1 MNDMKNF
8 STKDL
13 HFAAFLKISGVE
25 LLSLERHVSEFRD
38 RNPVFFIFGDKKRCE
53 ELENIFWNGGN
64 TDERAM
70 VNVKEYV
77 DVVRDLRAR
86 TSSVNKVVEQ

>member
-1 MNDMKNF
+1 MTDNKF

-25 LLSLERHVSEFRD
+25 LLTLERHVSEFRD
-38 RNPVFFIFGDKKRCE
+38 RNPVFFIFDDKPKCMI
-53 ELENIFWNGGN
+53 LENIFWGGN
-64 TDERAM
+64 NNTAEAM

-86 TSSVNKVVEQ
+86 TSSVNNVVEV

>member
-1 MNDMKNF
+1 MTMKDTF

-13 HFAAFLKISGVE
+13 HFAAFLKISGIE
-25 LLSLERHVSEFRD
+25 LLTLERHISEFRD
-38 RNPVFFIFGDKKRCE
+38 RNPVFFIFSDRVQCE
-53 ELENIFWNGGN
+53 ELENIFWNSSDD
-64 TDERAM
+64 TRAM

>member
-1 MNDMKNF
+1 MIDNKF

-25 LLSLERHVSEFRD
+25 LLTLERHVSEFRD
-38 RNPVFFIFGDKKRCE
+38 RNPVFFIFADKSKCM
-53 ELENIFWNGGN
+53 ELENIFWGGVN
-64 TDERAM
+64 DTEQAM

-86 TSSVNKVVEQ
+86 TSSVNNVVEQ